1 MVKAIGID
9 SGTKSMD
16 IFGFDDET
24 GEVIIDTAVD
34 RNKVTENPAVIV
46 ELLREVQE
54 EYGKI
59 DAIVGPCG
67 YGIPLKPAR
76 ETTDEEIALATF
88 ITEADVRRRLKI
100 VGLRE
105 LMLLLRE
112 AEDLNVYFTP
122 GVIHLPTVPGWR
134 KANRID
140 LGTADKVFTVALA
153 MVREA
158 ERKDIPYS
166 ETNLIAVEVGFAYT
180 SAMAVR
186 NGQIVDGMAGTAGF
200 PGYLG
205 MGFMDGELAYALA
218 NALDDF
224 GKLVLFQG
232 GASYI
237 AGIDPFSV
245 SPEEFVRLAKED
257 ENVREGYNAMV
268 EAIVKDVFSLLP
280 STRPESIYISGR
292 FSRIP
297 EFFNDVR
304 EALEGAFESY
314 GFSVE
319 VLKLES
325 RAKAKEAAEGSAIIA
340 NGIAGGRYRNLV
352 ETLRLRESSGSIFDW
367 VKLKER
373 EKLRIFERLVL

>member
-1 MVKAIGID
+1 VVKAIGID

-16 IFGFDDET
+16 LFGFDDET
-24 GEVIIDTAVD
+24 GEVIVDVSVD
-34 RNKVTENPAVIV
+34 RNRVTENPAVIV
-46 ELLREVQE
+46 ELLREVQAE
-54 EYGKI
+54 HGKI

-76 ETTDEEIALATF
+76 EATDSEIALATF
-88 ITEADVRRRLKI
+88 ITEADVKRRLKI

-112 AEDLNVYFTP
+112 AEDLKVYFTP
-122 GVIHLPTVPGWR
+122 GVIHLPTVPEWR

-158 ERKDIPYS
+158 ERKGIPYPQ
-166 ETNLIAVEVGFAYT
+166 TNLIAVEVGFAYT
-180 SAMAVR
+180 SAMAVK
-186 NGQIVDGMAGTAGF
+186 NGQIVDAMAGTAGF

-232 GASYI
+232 GASYV

-245 SPEEFVRLAKED
+245 SPEEFVKLAKED
-257 ENVREGYNAMV
+257 EGVAKGYSAMI

-280 STRPESIYISGR
+280 SVRPESIYISGR

-297 EFFNDVR
+297 EFFGDVKD
-304 EALEGAFESY
+304 ALEKAFERY

-319 VLKLES
+319 VLKLQS
-325 RAKAKEAAEGSAIIA
+325 RAKAKEAAEGSAVIA
-340 NGIAGGRYRNLV
+340 NGIAGGVYRELV
-352 ETLRLRESSGSIFDW
+352 ESLKLGESSGAIFDW
-367 VKLKER
+367 VNLKER
-373 EKLRIFERLVL
+373 EKLRTFERL